1 MVTITHS
8 INDNVNL
15 KMYNSIGSLVYNQT
29 NISNNETI
37 DLKNIAKGVYLITLE
52 STNEKIVKKLIVR

>member
-1 MVTITHS
+1 
-8 INDNVNL
+8 
-15 KMYNSIGSLVYNQT
+15 MYNSIGSLVYNQT